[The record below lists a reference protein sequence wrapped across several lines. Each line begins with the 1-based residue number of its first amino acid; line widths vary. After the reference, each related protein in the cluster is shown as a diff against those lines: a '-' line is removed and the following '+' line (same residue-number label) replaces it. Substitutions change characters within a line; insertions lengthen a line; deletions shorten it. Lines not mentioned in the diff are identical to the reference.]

1 MSRQRFPQRM
11 LRWSGGLAGR
21 RIRFALLL
29 LAACGLI
36 ASSTAA
42 GEEPTA
48 MRSLANRELGWPS
61 TEQWRRVIFL
71 QDHNTR
77 VVVLGTTLLGLAAGT
92 IGSFTLL
99 RKRALMGDALSH
111 ATLPGIGLA
120 FIVATQLGFDGK
132 TLPVLLLG
140 AAVTGMIGVAGI
152 VFIRSL
158 TRLSEDTALGVVL
171 SVFFGAGVAV
181 LGVIQQMES
190 GHSAG
195 LESFIYG
202 KTASMLPSDAW
213 LIGGT
218 GFVSCLVCFALFK
231 ELKLLCFDD
240 GFAGSEGYSV
250 TLLDGILMLL
260 VVVVTIVGL
269 QAVGLILVI
278 ALLVTP
284 AAAARFW
291 THQLTRMVLLASGL
305 GAISGMLGSATSAL
319 FPQLPSGAM
328 IVLVA
333 TALFLFSMMLGP
345 ARGLLPRWLRR
356 WRLNS
361 SIERQHLLR
370 GIYELLESRGY
381 QGPESGDPIPSV
393 SVDDLLRL
401 RSWTMRRLKHGIRK
415 AEEAGLL
422 VQLPNQQIKV
432 NKSGYHEAARL
443 THEHRLWEMYL
454 ITHAEVAATQVD
466 RSADAIEHVLEPEM
480 IDRLERLLQQSQRS
494 TRVVDSPHPL
504 SHD

>member
-1 MSRQRFPQRM
+1 MNGIGFQQHVRSFT
-11 LRWSGGLAGR
+11 LCLIGLLWSGVA
-21 RIRFALLL
+21 
-29 LAACGLI
+29 I
-36 ASSTAA
+36 ADTPSTD
-42 GEEPTA
+42 
-48 MRSLANRELGWPS
+48 RSLANREIGWPS
-61 TEQWRRVIFL
+61 VQQWQRVVFL

-92 IGSFTLL
+92 VGSFTLL

-120 FIVATQLGFDGK
+120 FVIATQLGYDGK
-132 TLPVLLLG
+132 TLPVLLSG

-152 VFIRSL
+152 VCIRSL

-181 LGVIQQMES
+181 LGVIQQMDT

-218 GFVSCLVCFALFK
+218 GLVSCVVCMLTFK

-250 TLLDGILMLL
+250 TLLDSILMML

-291 THQLTRMVLLASGL
+291 TQHLTRMVLLASGL

-333 TALFLFSMMLGP
+333 TALFLVSMMAGP
-345 ARGLLPRWLRR
+345 ARGVLPRWQRR
-356 WRLNS
+356 RRLNATVD
-361 SIERQHLLR
+361 RQHVLR
-370 GIYELLESRGY
+370 GLFELLETNGY
-381 QGPESGDPIPSV
+381 QGPESGNAIPT
-393 SVDDLLRL
+393 VDFNDLFQL
-401 RSWTMRRLKHGIRK
+401 RSWTKRRLRK
-415 AEEAGLL
+415 ELRRVEELGLL
-422 VQLPNQQIKV
+422 VQLAGQQLRV
-432 NKSGYHEAARL
+432 TNTGYHEAARL
-443 THEHRLWEMYL
+443 THQHRLWEMYL
-454 ITHAEVAATQVD
+454 ITHAEIATTQVD
-466 RSADAIEHVLEPEM
+466 RAADAIEHVLKPEM
-480 IDRLERLLQQSQRS
+480 IDRLERLLQQHQRAS
-494 TRVVDSPHPL
+494 RVVDSPHPL
-504 SHD
+504 NAK